1 MSERRIVNTNI
12 RLNLDKEEDRRAW
25 EHLQRLDRTQYKSYS
40 RAVVAALNDFFDRQ
54 ERVETDAYLETREKE
69 NAFLQK
75 VLDTIERGLRSAG
88 GPDCQHQGN
97 TAEPKTAPT
106 AFRAEPE
113 CAESDKERRETEES
127 LLDFIDSF

>member
-1 MSERRIVNTNI
+1 MSRRIINTNI

-25 EHLQRLDRTQYKSYS
+25 ERLQRLNRTQYKSYS

-54 ERVETDAYLETREKE
+54 ERMETDAYLGTREKE

-75 VLDTIERGLRSAG
+75 VLDTIERGLRNTAG
-88 GPDCQHQGN
+88 PNCQHQGN
-97 TAEPKTAPT
+97 TAETKTAST
-106 AFRAEPE
+106 AFRKEAENSD
-113 CAESDKERRETEES
+113 SDKERRETEES

>member
-1 MSERRIVNTNI
+1 MSGRIINTNI
-12 RLNLDKEEDRRAW
+12 RLNLDKDEDRRAW
-25 EHLQRLDRTQYKSYS
+25 ERLQRLDRSRYKSYS

-54 ERVETDAYLETREKE
+54 ERMETDSYLETREKE

-75 VLDTIERGLRSAG
+75 VLDTIERGLRFAG
-88 GPDCQHQGN
+88 GPDCQEHEN
-97 TAEPKTAPT
+97 TAELNTASA
-106 AFRAEPE
+106 AFHAEPE

>member
-1 MSERRIVNTNI
+1 MSGRIINTNI

-25 EHLQRLDRTQYKSYS
+25 ERLQHLDRTQYKSYS

-54 ERVETDAYLETREKE
+54 ERMETDSYLETREKE

-75 VLDTIERGLRSAG
+75 VLDTIERGLR
-88 GPDCQHQGN
+88 N
-97 TAEPKTAPT
+97 TAGPN
-106 AFRAEPE
+106 
-113 CAESDKERRETEES
+113 CQQNSDSDKERRETEES

>member
-1 MSERRIVNTNI
+1 MSGRIINTNI

-25 EHLQRLDRTQYKSYS
+25 ERLQRLDRTQYKSYS

-54 ERVETDAYLETREKE
+54 ERMETDAYLETREKE

-75 VLDTIERGLRSAG
+75 VLDTIERGLHSAG
-88 GPDCQHQGN
+88 SPDSQHQGN
-97 TAEPKTAPT
+97 TAEPKTAST

-113 CAESDKERRETEES
+113 CADSDKERIETEES